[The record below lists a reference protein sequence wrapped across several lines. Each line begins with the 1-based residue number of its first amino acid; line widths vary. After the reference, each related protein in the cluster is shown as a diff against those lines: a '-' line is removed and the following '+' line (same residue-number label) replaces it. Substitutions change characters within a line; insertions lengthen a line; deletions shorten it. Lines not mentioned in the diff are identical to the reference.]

1 MTLEIGDNGIPL
13 ALIVLKIDIA
23 NLDKAPEMITN

>member
-1 MTLEIGDNGIPL
+1 MILEIGDNGIPSV
-13 ALIVLKIDIA
+13 LIVLEIDVA